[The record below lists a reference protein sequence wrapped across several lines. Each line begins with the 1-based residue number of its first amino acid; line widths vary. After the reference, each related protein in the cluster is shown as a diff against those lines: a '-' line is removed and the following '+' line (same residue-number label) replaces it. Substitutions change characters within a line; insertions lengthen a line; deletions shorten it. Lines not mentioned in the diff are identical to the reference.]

1 MDNVF
6 GFAGYSG
13 VGKTTLIEQLLPRF
27 VLHGLK
33 VALIKHAHHNFDIDK
48 PGKDSFRHREA
59 GATEVLVTSD
69 KRWVLMH
76 ELRDEPE
83 PNLEEQLKLFSPHD
97 LILVEGYKK
106 AAIPKLELH
115 RPSIGRPIL
124 HTEDPHIVAIA
135 TDAPLTTH
143 LPQLDINNPEQIA
156 QFVIAH
162 MGLSDRKP
170 GRKAA

>member
-1 MDNVF
+1 MTPQHVF
-6 GFAGYSG
+6 GFAGFSG

-76 ELRDEPE
+76 ELRNEAEPS
-83 PNLEEQLKLFSPHD
+83 LEQQLKLFSPCD

-115 RPSIGRPIL
+115 RPSLGRPLL
-124 HTEDPHIVAIA
+124 HTDDPHIVAIA
-135 TDAPLTTH
+135 TDAPVSTR
-143 LPQLDINNPEQIA
+143 LPMLDINQPEQIA
-156 QFVIAH
+156 QFVIH
-162 MGLSDRKP
+162 HLGLQER
-170 GRKAA
+170 RAA